1 MRAVQILDDWGLDA
15 LKVVDIEEAKLGHGQ
30 VRIAVRA
37 VSLNFRDL
45 RVAQG
50 LYNPKLRRPLTICSD
65 CAGEVV
71 EIGPGVTRAKVGD
84 RVALAFMPG
93 WVAGEPTDAGAKS
106 ALGAFAHGVLAER
119 VVEHENGLVHL
130 PEHLSFQ
137 EAATLPCAA
146 VTAWHGLVVRSK
158 IKAGDTVVTQGSGGV
173 SVFAL
178 QFAKMH
184 GARVIATSSSNE
196 KLARLRAL
204 GADETI
210 NYKTTPDWDDAVR
223 AMTGG
228 VGAHHIVD
236 VVGSAAL
243 NRSMKAARMGGNIIS
258 IGVVSGGA
266 EAEMRLAFMKNATV
280 HGIFVG
286 SREMFEAM
294 NRAITQAKLRPVID
308 RTFKMDQIQE
318 ALRHMEAGAHF
329 GKIVVE
335 VNQG

>member
-1 MRAVQILDDWGLDA
+1 MRAVQILDNWGIDA
-15 LKVVDIEEAKLGHGQ
+15 LQIRDVPDAPVGHGQ
-30 VRIAVRA
+30 VRIGVRA

-45 RVAQG
+45 AVAKG
-50 LYNPKLRRPLTICSD
+50 FYNPKLRRPLTLCSD
-65 CAGEVV
+65 CAGVV
-71 EIGPGVTRAKVGD
+71 EEIGPGVTRAKVGD

-93 WVAGEPTDAGAKS
+93 WIAGEPTDVGAKS
-106 ALGAFAHGVLAER
+106 ALGAFAQGVLAER

-130 PEHLSFQ
+130 PEHLSFA

-146 VTAWHGLVVRSK
+146 VTAWHGLVVRCRV
-158 IKAGDTVVTQGSGGV
+158 KAGDTVVTQGSGGV

-178 QFAKMH
+178 QFAKLH
-184 GARVIATSSSNE
+184 GARVISTSSSDE
-196 KLARLRAL
+196 KLARLRSL
-204 GADETI
+204 GADDTI
-210 NYKTTPDWDDAVR
+210 NYKTTPDWEDAVR
-223 AMTGG
+223 TLTGG
-228 VGAHHIVD
+228 EGAHHVID

-243 NRSMKAARMGGNIIS
+243 NRSFKAARMAGNVVS

-266 EAEMRLAFMKNATV
+266 EAEMRFAFMKNVTV

-308 RTFKMDQIQE
+308 RTFKMDQIHE

-329 GKIVVE
+329 GKIVIE
-335 VNQG
+335 I

>member
-50 LYNPKLRRPLTICSD
+50 LYNPKLRRPLTVCSD

-71 EIGPGVTRAKVGD
+71 EIGPAVTRAKVGD

-93 WVAGEPTDAGAKS
+93 WIAGEPTDAGAKS
-106 ALGAFAHGVLAER
+106 ALGAFAQGVLAER

-137 EAATLPCAA
+137 EAATFPCAA
-146 VTAWHGLVVRSK
+146 VTAWHGLVVRSR

-184 GARVIATSSSNE
+184 GARVIATSSSDE

-204 GADETI
+204 GADDTI

-223 AMTGG
+223 TLTGG

-243 NRSMKAARMGGNIIS
+243 NRSFKAARMGGNIIS

-294 NRAITQAKLRPVID
+294 NRAITQSKLRPVID

-335 VNQG
+335 VA